1 MILKKSS
8 YMFKGRSHSKYGLIS
23 MGIGILVV
31 ITFFIISFLS
41 GKAGGNGVMG
51 LGAIGLTC
59 FVASIW
65 GFLFGIKSFKDKD
78 IYYVPPVI
86 GLGSNGIMM
95 VVLFT
100 LYVIGIL
107 S

>member
-1 MILKKSS
+1 MSLKKST
-8 YMFKGRSHSKYGLIS
+8 YMFKGRSHSRDGLIS
-23 MGIGILVV
+23 MAIGIAVV
-31 ITFFIISFLS
+31 GTFSTISFLS
-41 GKAGGNGVMG
+41 GKAGGNGSMG

-59 FVASIW
+59 FVGSIW

-78 IYYVPPVI
+78 IYYAPPII

-100 LYVIGIL
+100 LYIIGIL